1 MNHLEIKD
9 LNLVDYR
16 DAWDLM
22 KSNVSLR
29 SATDQDEVWL
39 AEHNPVYTLGHTANE
54 EFIFDDNDI
63 PVVRTDRGGQIT
75 YHGPGQLMIYFL
87 INLKRLGWGP
97 KRLIC
102 ELESMVIELLERYG
116 IHAQRREGAP
126 GIYVDEKKIA
136 SIGLKIKRGFCYHGI
151 SLNVDMD
158 LKPFG
163 GIVTCGIPALE
174 VVQVSDFIDI
184 SMTQIKADLIELIK
198 DHNTEAA

>member
-9 LNLVDYR
+9 LNLVDYI

-39 AEHNPVYTLGHTANE
+39 AEHNPVYTLGHAANE
-54 EFIFDDNDI
+54 EFIFDDNNI

-102 ELESMVIELLERYG
+102 ELESIVIELLERYG

-163 GIVTCGIPALE
+163 GIVTCGIPSLE
-174 VVQVSDFIDI
+174 VVQVSDFIEI

>member
-9 LNLVDYR
+9 LNLVDYI

-39 AEHNPVYTLGHTANE
+39 AEHNPVYTLGHAANE
-54 EFIFDDNDI
+54 EFIFDDNNI

-102 ELESMVIELLERYG
+102 ELEGIVIELLERYE

-158 LKPFG
+158 LKPFD
-163 GIVTCGIPALE
+163 GIVTCGIPSLE
-174 VVQVSDFIDI
+174 VVQVSDFIEI

-198 DHNTEAA
+198 DYNTEAA

>member
-9 LNLVDYR
+9 LNLVDYT

-39 AEHNPVYTLGHTANE
+39 AEHNPVYTLGHAANE
-54 EFIFDDNDI
+54 EFIFDDNNI

-163 GIVTCGIPALE
+163 GIVTCGIPSLE
-174 VVQVSDFIDI
+174 VVQVSDFIEI

-198 DHNTEAA
+198 DYNTEAA

>member
-9 LNLVDYR
+9 LNLVDYI

-39 AEHNPVYTLGHTANE
+39 AEHNPVYTLGHAANE
-54 EFIFDDNDI
+54 EFIFDDNNI

-102 ELESMVIELLERYG
+102 ELEGMVIELLERYG
-116 IHAQRREGAP
+116 IHAQRKEGAP
-126 GIYVDEKKIA
+126 GIYVNEKKIA

-158 LKPFG
+158 LKPFD
-163 GIVTCGIPALE
+163 GIVTCGITALE
-174 VVQVSDFIDI
+174 VVQVSDFIEI

-198 DHNTEAA
+198 DYNTEAA

>member
-9 LNLVDYR
+9 LNLVDYT

-39 AEHNPVYTLGHTANE
+39 AEHNPVYTLGHAANE
-54 EFIFDDNDI
+54 EFIFDDNNI

-102 ELESMVIELLERYG
+102 ELEGMVIELLERYG

-163 GIVTCGIPALE
+163 GIVTCGIPSLE
-174 VVQVSDFIDI
+174 VVQVSDFIEI

-198 DHNTEAA
+198 DHNTEVA

>member
-9 LNLVDYR
+9 LNLVDYI

-39 AEHNPVYTLGHTANE
+39 AEHNPVYTLGHAANE

-102 ELESMVIELLERYG
+102 ELEGIVIELLERYE

-163 GIVTCGIPALE
+163 GIVTCGIPSLE
-174 VVQVSDFIDI
+174 VVQVSDFIEI

-198 DHNTEAA
+198 DYNTEAA

>member
-1 MNHLEIKD
+1 LNHLEIKD
-9 LNLVDYR
+9 LNLVDYI

-39 AEHNPVYTLGHTANE
+39 AEHNPVYTLGHAANE

-102 ELESMVIELLERYG
+102 ELEGIVIELLERYE

-163 GIVTCGIPALE
+163 GIVTCGIPSLE
-174 VVQVSDFIDI
+174 VVQVSDFIEI

>member
-9 LNLVDYR
+9 LNLVDYI

-39 AEHNPVYTLGHTANE
+39 AEHNPVYTLGHAANE
-54 EFIFDDNDI
+54 EFIFDDNNI

-102 ELESMVIELLERYG
+102 ELEGIVIELLERYG

-163 GIVTCGIPALE
+163 GIVTCGIPSLE
-174 VVQVSDFIDI
+174 VVQVSDFIEI

>member
-1 MNHLEIKD
+1 MNHLKIKD
-9 LNLVDYR
+9 LNLVDYI

-39 AEHNPVYTLGHTANE
+39 AEHNPVYTLGHAANE

-102 ELESMVIELLERYG
+102 ELESMVIELLERYE

-158 LKPFG
+158 LKPFD

-174 VVQVSDFIDI
+174 VVQVSDFIEI

-198 DHNTEAA
+198 DYNTEAA

>member
-9 LNLVDYR
+9 LNLVDYI

-39 AEHNPVYTLGHTANE
+39 AEHNPVYTLGHAANE
-54 EFIFDDNDI
+54 EFIFDDNNI

-163 GIVTCGIPALE
+163 GIVTCGIPSLE
-174 VVQVSDFIDI
+174 VVQVSDFIEI
-184 SMTQIKADLIELIK
+184 SMTRIKADLIELIK
-198 DHNTEAA
+198 DYNTEAA

>member
-1 MNHLEIKD
+1 MNHLKIKD
-9 LNLVDYR
+9 LNLVDYI

-39 AEHNPVYTLGHTANE
+39 AEHNPVYTLGHAANE
-54 EFIFDDNDI
+54 EFIFDDNNI

-102 ELESMVIELLERYG
+102 ELESMVIELLERYE

-158 LKPFG
+158 LKPFD

-174 VVQVSDFIDI
+174 VVQVSDFIEI

-198 DHNTEAA
+198 DYNTEAA

>member
-1 MNHLEIKD
+1 MNHLKIKD
-9 LNLVDYR
+9 LNLVDYI

-39 AEHNPVYTLGHTANE
+39 AEHNPVYTLGHAANE

-102 ELESMVIELLERYG
+102 ELEGIVIELLERYG
-116 IHAQRREGAP
+116 IHAQRKEGAP

-158 LKPFG
+158 LKPFD

-174 VVQVSDFIDI
+174 VVQVSDFIEI

-198 DHNTEAA
+198 DYNTEAA

>member
-9 LNLVDYR
+9 LNLVDYI

-22 KSNVSLR
+22 KSNVSRR

-39 AEHNPVYTLGHTANE
+39 AEHNPVYTLGHAANE
-54 EFIFDDNDI
+54 EFLLEENNI
-63 PVVRTDRGGQIT
+63 PVVRTDRGGQTT

-102 ELESMVIELLERYG
+102 ELESMVIELLERYE

-158 LKPFG
+158 LKPFD

-174 VVQVSDFIDI
+174 VVQVSDFIEI

-198 DHNTEAA
+198 DYNTEAA

>member
-9 LNLVDYR
+9 LNLVDYI

-22 KSNVSLR
+22 KSNVSRR

-39 AEHNPVYTLGHTANE
+39 AEHNPVYTLGHAANE
-54 EFIFDDNDI
+54 EFLLEENNI

-102 ELESMVIELLERYG
+102 ELEGMVIELLERYG

-163 GIVTCGIPALE
+163 GIVTCGIPSLE
-174 VVQVSDFIDI
+174 VVQVSDFIEI
-184 SMTQIKADLIELIK
+184 SMTQIKTDLIELIK
-198 DHNTEAA
+198 DYNTEAA

>member
-9 LNLVDYR
+9 LNLVDYI

-22 KSNVSLR
+22 KSNVSRR

-39 AEHNPVYTLGHTANE
+39 AEHNPVYTLGHAANE
-54 EFIFDDNDI
+54 EFIFDDNNI

-102 ELESMVIELLERYG
+102 ELESIVIELLERYE

-163 GIVTCGIPALE
+163 GIVTCGIPSLE
-174 VVQVSDFIDI
+174 VVQVSDFIEI

>member
-1 MNHLEIKD
+1 MNHLKIKD
-9 LNLVDYR
+9 LNQVDYI

-39 AEHNPVYTLGHTANE
+39 AEHNPVYTLGHAANE
-54 EFIFDDNDI
+54 EFIFDDNNI

-97 KRLIC
+97 KRLIR
-102 ELESMVIELLERYG
+102 ELESMMIELLERYE

-163 GIVTCGIPALE
+163 GIVTCGIPSLE
-174 VVQVSDFIDI
+174 VVQVSDFIEI

>member
-9 LNLVDYR
+9 LNLVDYI

-54 EFIFDDNDI
+54 EFIFDDNNI

-102 ELESMVIELLERYG
+102 ELEGMVIELLERYG
-116 IHAQRREGAP
+116 IHAQRKEGAP

-136 SIGLKIKRGFCYHGI
+136 SIGLKIKKGFCYHGI

-158 LKPFG
+158 LKPFD

>member
-1 MNHLEIKD
+1 MNHLKIKD
-9 LNLVDYR
+9 LNLVDYI

-22 KSNVSLR
+22 KSNVSRR

-39 AEHNPVYTLGHTANE
+39 AEHNPVYTLGHAANE
-54 EFIFDDNDI
+54 EFLLEENNI

-102 ELESMVIELLERYG
+102 ELEGMVIELLERYG
-116 IHAQRREGAP
+116 IHAQRKEGAP

-158 LKPFG
+158 LKPFD

-174 VVQVSDFIDI
+174 VVQVSDFIEI

-198 DHNTEAA
+198 DYNTEAA

>member
-9 LNLVDYR
+9 LNLVDYI

-29 SATDQDEVWL
+29 SATDKDEVWL
-39 AEHNPVYTLGHTANE
+39 AEHNPVYTLGHAAND
-54 EFIFDDNDI
+54 EFIIEDNDI

-102 ELESMVIELLERYG
+102 ELESIVIELLERYG
-116 IHAQRREGAP
+116 IHAQIREGAP
-126 GIYVDEKKIA
+126 VIYVDEKKIA

-158 LKPFG
+158 LKPFD
-163 GIVTCGIPALE
+163 GIVTCCIPSLE

-184 SMTQIKADLIELIK
+184 SMTHIKADLIELIK

>member
-9 LNLVDYR
+9 LNLVDYI

-39 AEHNPVYTLGHTANE
+39 AEHNPVYTLGHAANE
-54 EFIFDDNDI
+54 EFIFDDNNI

-163 GIVTCGIPALE
+163 GIVTCGIPSLE
-174 VVQVSDFIDI
+174 VVQVSDFIEI

>member
-1 MNHLEIKD
+1 MNHLKIKD
-9 LNLVDYR
+9 LNLVDYI

-22 KSNVSLR
+22 KSNVSRR

-39 AEHNPVYTLGHTANE
+39 AEHNPVYTLGHAANE
-54 EFIFDDNDI
+54 KFLLEENNI

-102 ELESMVIELLERYG
+102 ELESMVIELLERYE

-158 LKPFG
+158 LKPFD

-174 VVQVSDFIDI
+174 VVQVSDFIEI

-198 DHNTEAA
+198 DYNTEAA

>member
-1 MNHLEIKD
+1 MNHLKIKD
-9 LNLVDYR
+9 LNLVDYI

-39 AEHNPVYTLGHTANE
+39 AEHNPVYTLGHAANE
-54 EFIFDDNDI
+54 EFLLEENNI

-102 ELESMVIELLERYG
+102 ELESIVIELLERYE

-163 GIVTCGIPALE
+163 GIVTCGIPSLE
-174 VVQVSDFIDI
+174 VAQVSDFIEI

>member
-1 MNHLEIKD
+1 MNHLKIKD
-9 LNLVDYR
+9 LNLVDYI

-39 AEHNPVYTLGHTANE
+39 AEHNPVYTLGHAANE

-102 ELESMVIELLERYG
+102 ELEGMVIELLERYG
-116 IHAQRREGAP
+116 IHAQRKEGAP

-158 LKPFG
+158 LNPFD
-163 GIVTCGIPALE
+163 GIVTCGIPSLE
-174 VVQVSDFIDI
+174 VVQVSDFIEI
-184 SMTQIKADLIELIK
+184 SMTQIKADLVELIK

>member
-9 LNLVDYR
+9 LNLVDYI

-39 AEHNPVYTLGHTANE
+39 AEHNPVYTLGHAANE
-54 EFIFDDNDI
+54 EFIFDDNNI

-102 ELESMVIELLERYG
+102 ELEGMVIELLERYG
-116 IHAQRREGAP
+116 IHAQRKEGAP

-158 LKPFG
+158 LKPFD
-163 GIVTCGIPALE
+163 GIVTCGIPSLE
-174 VVQVSDFIDI
+174 VVQVSDFIEI

-198 DHNTEAA
+198 DYNTEAA

>member
-9 LNLVDYR
+9 LNLVDYI

-39 AEHNPVYTLGHTANE
+39 AEHNPVYTLGHAANE
-54 EFIFDDNDI
+54 EFIFDDNNI

-102 ELESMVIELLERYG
+102 ELEGIVIELLERYE

-158 LKPFG
+158 LKPFD

>member
-102 ELESMVIELLERYG
+102 ELEGIVIELLERYE

-163 GIVTCGIPALE
+163 GIVTCGIPSLE
-174 VVQVSDFIDI
+174 VVQVSDFIEI

>member
-1 MNHLEIKD
+1 MNHLKIKD
-9 LNLVDYR
+9 LNLVDYI

-22 KSNVSLR
+22 KSNVNMR

-39 AEHNPVYTLGHTANE
+39 AEHNPVYTLGHAANE

-102 ELESMVIELLERYG
+102 ELEGMVIELLERYG

-163 GIVTCGIPALE
+163 GIVTCGIPSLE
-174 VVQVSDFIDI
+174 VVQVSDFIEI

-198 DHNTEAA
+198 DYNTEAA

>member
-9 LNLVDYR
+9 LNLVDYI

-22 KSNVSLR
+22 KSNVSRR

-39 AEHNPVYTLGHTANE
+39 AEHNPVYTLGHAANE
-54 EFIFDDNDI
+54 EFIFDDNNI

-102 ELESMVIELLERYG
+102 ELESIVIELLERYE

-163 GIVTCGIPALE
+163 GIVTCGIPSLE
-174 VVQVSDFIDI
+174 VVQVSDFIEI

-198 DHNTEAA
+198 DYNTEAA

>member
-1 MNHLEIKD
+1 MNHLKIKD
-9 LNLVDYR
+9 LNLVDYI

-39 AEHNPVYTLGHTANE
+39 AEHNPVYTLGHAANE

-102 ELESMVIELLERYG
+102 ELEGMVIELLERYG
-116 IHAQRREGAP
+116 IHAQRKEGAP

-136 SIGLKIKRGFCYHGI
+136 SIGLKIKKGFCYHGI

-158 LKPFG
+158 LKPFD

>member
-1 MNHLEIKD
+1 MNHLKIKD
-9 LNLVDYR
+9 LNLVDYI

-39 AEHNPVYTLGHTANE
+39 AEHNPVYTLGHAANE

-102 ELESMVIELLERYG
+102 ELEGIVIELLERYG
-116 IHAQRREGAP
+116 IHAQRKEGAP

-158 LKPFG
+158 LKPFD

-184 SMTQIKADLIELIK
+184 SMTQIKADLVELIK

>member
-9 LNLVDYR
+9 LNLVDYI

-22 KSNVSLR
+22 KSNVSRR

-39 AEHNPVYTLGHTANE
+39 AEHNPVYTLGHAANE
-54 EFIFDDNDI
+54 EFLLEENNI

-102 ELESMVIELLERYG
+102 ELEGMVIELLERYG
-116 IHAQRREGAP
+116 IHAQRKEGAP

-163 GIVTCGIPALE
+163 GIVTCGIPSLE
-174 VVQVSDFIDI
+174 VVQVSDFIEI

-198 DHNTEAA
+198 DYNTEAA

>member
-9 LNLVDYR
+9 LNLVDYI

-29 SATDQDEVWL
+29 SATDKDEVWL
-39 AEHNPVYTLGHTANE
+39 AEHNPVYTLGHAANE

-63 PVVRTDRGGQIT
+63 PVVRTDRGGQVT

-102 ELESMVIELLERYG
+102 ELEGMVIELLKKYG
-116 IHAQRREGAP
+116 IHAQRKEDAP

-158 LKPFG
+158 LKPFD
-163 GIVTCGIPALE
+163 GIVTCGIPSLE
-174 VVQVSDFIDI
+174 VVQVSDFIEI

>member
-9 LNLVDYR
+9 LNLVDYI

-39 AEHNPVYTLGHTANE
+39 AEHNPVYTLGHAANE
-54 EFIFDDNDI
+54 EFIFDDNNI

-102 ELESMVIELLERYG
+102 ELESMVIELLERYE

-163 GIVTCGIPALE
+163 GIVTCGIPSLE
-174 VVQVSDFIDI
+174 VVQVSDFIEI

-198 DHNTEAA
+198 DYNTEAA

>member
-9 LNLVDYR
+9 LNLLDYI

-39 AEHNPVYTLGHTANE
+39 AEHNPVYTLGHAANE
-54 EFIFDDNDI
+54 EFIFDDNNI

-102 ELESMVIELLERYG
+102 ELEGMVIELLERYG
-116 IHAQRREGAP
+116 IHAQRKEGAP
-126 GIYVDEKKIA
+126 GIYVNEKKIA

-163 GIVTCGIPALE
+163 GIVTCGIPSLE
-174 VVQVSDFIDI
+174 VVQVSDFIEI

-198 DHNTEAA
+198 DYNTEAA

>member
-39 AEHNPVYTLGHTANE
+39 AEHNPVYTLGHAANE

-102 ELESMVIELLERYG
+102 ELEGMVIELLERYG
-116 IHAQRREGAP
+116 IHAQRKEGAP

-158 LKPFG
+158 LKPFD

-198 DHNTEAA
+198 DHNTKAA

>member
-9 LNLVDYR
+9 LNLVDYI

-39 AEHNPVYTLGHTANE
+39 AEHNPVYTLGHAANE
-54 EFIFDDNDI
+54 EFIFDDNNI

-163 GIVTCGIPALE
+163 GIVTCGIPSLE
-174 VVQVSDFIDI
+174 VVQVSDFIEI
-184 SMTQIKADLIELIK
+184 SMTRIKADLIELIK